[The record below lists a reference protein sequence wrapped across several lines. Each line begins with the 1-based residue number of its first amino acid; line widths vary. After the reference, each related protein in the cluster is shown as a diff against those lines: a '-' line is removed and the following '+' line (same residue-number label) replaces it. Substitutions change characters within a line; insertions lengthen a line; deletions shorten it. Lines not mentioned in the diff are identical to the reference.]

1 MVTASVGYPN
11 LEMPV
16 YLCRWPNGAVSVVQA
31 RNKTEAVVR
40 LDEFDN
46 AETSEITKLDELLLK
61 LGLDDEGRLQLN
73 QIGEG
78 CENEI
83 RGRAYP
89 ELEAARGSE
98 ELEELD
104 DTSEE
109 YRAKIREA
117 VARETTR
124 LMDRWRS
131 LKVRP
136 PKTELGKRI
145 QEQTGA
151 ASALVD
157 HWVEEITA
165 EILEDTDDESIN

>member
-1 MVTASVGYPN
+1 
-11 LEMPV
+11 MPV
-16 YLCRWPNGAVSVVQA
+16 YLCRWPNGAVSIVQA
-31 RNKTEAVVR
+31 RNKTEAIVR

-46 AETSEITKLDELLLK
+46 AETSEISRLDELLLDFD
-61 LGLDDEGRLQLN
+61 LDDEGQLQLN

-78 CENEI
+78 CEDEI

-89 ELEAARGSE
+89 ELEAAWRSD

-117 VARETTR
+117 VARERTR
-124 LMDRWRS
+124 LKDRWRS

-145 QEQTGA
+145 QKQTGA

-157 HWVEEITA
+157 QWVEEIGA
-165 EILEDTDDESIN
+165 EILEEIDDKSVH